1 MKLELKDIP
10 FEIIGSASS
19 YSLSFT
25 VEGQELVSIYTTNAS
40 EMGCLFDYILGFKPY
55 KSGYISIDGAVV
67 DTQSAAYFR
76 QSMAFVPT
84 YFCEYK
90 ESVVDLFHLHLK
102 ANDNKEAHCKEQL
115 KQILKEIGIDKEILK
130 QKYCSLTPFEQQAI
144 LLCFSIVSPKDLV
157 LIDHLWCD
165 EENEEHTIVQ
175 YLLNK
180 IREQGS
186 GILAVTSSEI
196 LANSGTKRI
205 NV

>member
-1 MKLELKDIP
+1 
-10 FEIIGSASS
+10 
-19 YSLSFT
+19 
-25 VEGQELVSIYTTNAS
+25 
-40 EMGCLFDYILGFKPY
+40 
-55 KSGYISIDGAVV
+55 
-67 DTQSAAYFR
+67 
-76 QSMAFVPT
+76 MAFVPT
-84 YFCEYK
+84 HFCEYK

-115 KQILKEIGIDKEILK
+115 KQLLKEIGIDKEILK

>member
-10 FEIIGSASS
+10 FETIDSTSS
-19 YSLSFT
+19 FSLSFT
-25 VEGQELVSIYTTNAS
+25 VEEQELVSIYTTNAS

-67 DTQSAAYFR
+67 DSQSAAYFR
-76 QSMAFVPT
+76 QNLAFIPT
-84 YFCEYK
+84 HFCEYK
-90 ESVVDLFHLHLK
+90 ESVIDLFQLHLK

-115 KQILKEIGIDKEILK
+115 KYLLKEIGIDKEILK
-130 QKYCSLTPFEQQAI
+130 QKYCSLTPFEQQVI
-144 LLCFSIVSPKDLV
+144 LLCFSIISPKDLV

-165 EENEEHTIVQ
+165 EEGEEQTILQ

-186 GILAVTSSEI
+186 GILAVTSNETI
-196 LANSGTKRI
+196 ANNGTKRI
-205 NV
+205 NL

>member
-10 FEIIGSASS
+10 FETIDSTSS
-19 YSLSFT
+19 FSLSFT
-25 VEGQELVSIYTTNAS
+25 VEEQELVSIYTTNAS

-76 QSMAFVPT
+76 QNLAFIPT
-84 YFCEYK
+84 RFCEYK
-90 ESVVDLFHLHLK
+90 ESVIDLFQLHLK

-115 KQILKEIGIDKEILK
+115 KYLLKEIDIDKEILK
-130 QKYCSLTPFEQQAI
+130 QKYCSLTPFEQQVI
-144 LLCFSIVSPKDLV
+144 LLCFSIISPKDLV

-165 EENEEHTIVQ
+165 EESEEQSILQ

-186 GILAVTSSEI
+186 GILAVTSNETI
-196 LANSGTKRI
+196 ANNGTKRI
-205 NV
+205 NL

>member
-10 FEIIGSASS
+10 FETIDSTSS
-19 YSLSFT
+19 FSLSFT
-25 VEGQELVSIYTTNAS
+25 VEEQELVSIYTTNAS

-67 DTQSAAYFR
+67 DNQSAAYFR
-76 QSMAFVPT
+76 QNLAFIPT
-84 YFCEYK
+84 HFCEYK
-90 ESVVDLFHLHLK
+90 ESVIDLFQLHLK

-115 KQILKEIGIDKEILK
+115 KYLLKEIGIDKEILK
-130 QKYCSLTPFEQQAI
+130 QKYCSLTPFEQQVI
-144 LLCFSIVSPKDLV
+144 LLCFSIISPKDLV

-165 EENEEHTIVQ
+165 EESEEQTIIQ

-186 GILAVTSSEI
+186 GILAVTSNETI
-196 LANSGTKRI
+196 ANNGTKRI
-205 NV
+205 NL

>member
-10 FEIIGSASS
+10 FETIDSTSS
-19 YSLSFT
+19 FSLSFT
-25 VEGQELVSIYTTNAS
+25 VEEQELVSIYTTNAS

-76 QSMAFVPT
+76 QNLAFIPT
-84 YFCEYK
+84 HFCEYK
-90 ESVVDLFHLHLK
+90 ESVIDLFQLHLK
-102 ANDNKEAHCKEQL
+102 ANDNKVAHCKEQL
-115 KQILKEIGIDKEILK
+115 KYLLKEIGIDKEILK
-130 QKYCSLTPFEQQAI
+130 QKYCSLTPFEQQVI
-144 LLCFSIVSPKDLV
+144 LLCFSIISPKDLV

-165 EENEEHTIVQ
+165 EESEEQTILQ

-186 GILAVTSSEI
+186 GILTVTSNETI
-196 LANSGTKRI
+196 ANNGTKRI
-205 NV
+205 NL

>member
-1 MKLELKDIP
+1 
-10 FEIIGSASS
+10 
-19 YSLSFT
+19 
-25 VEGQELVSIYTTNAS
+25 
-40 EMGCLFDYILGFKPY
+40 MGCLFDYILGFKPY

-67 DTQSAAYFR
+67 DTQSAGYFR

-84 YFCEYK
+84 HFCEYK

-102 ANDNKEAHCKEQL
+102 ANDNKEARCKEQL
-115 KQILKEIGIDKEILK
+115 KQLLKEIGIDKEILK

-165 EENEEHTIVQ
+165 EENEEHTMVQ

>member
-10 FEIIGSASS
+10 FETIDSTSS
-19 YSLSFT
+19 FSLSFT
-25 VEGQELVSIYTTNAS
+25 VEEQELVSIYTTNAC

-76 QSMAFVPT
+76 QNLAFIPT
-84 YFCEYK
+84 HFCEYK
-90 ESVVDLFHLHLK
+90 ESVIDLFQLHLK

-115 KQILKEIGIDKEILK
+115 KYLLKEIGIDKEILK
-130 QKYCSLTPFEQQAI
+130 QKYCSLTPFEQQVI
-144 LLCFSIVSPKDLV
+144 LLCFSIISPKDLV
-157 LIDHLWCD
+157 LIDHLWYD
-165 EENEEHTIVQ
+165 EESEEQSILQ

-186 GILAVTSSEI
+186 GILTVTSNETI
-196 LANSGTKRI
+196 ANNGTKRI
-205 NV
+205 NL

>member
-10 FEIIGSASS
+10 FETISSASS
-19 YSLSFT
+19 FSLSFT
-25 VEGQELVSIYTTNAS
+25 VEEQELVSIYTTNAS
-40 EMGCLFDYILGFKPY
+40 EMGCLFDYILGFKAY

-76 QSMAFVPT
+76 QNLAFVPT
-84 YFCEYK
+84 HFSDYREG
-90 ESVVDLFHLHLK
+90 VIDLFQLHLK

-115 KQILKEIGIDKEILK
+115 KYLLKEIGIDKEILK
-130 QKYCSLTPFEQQAI
+130 QKYCSLTPFEQQVI
-144 LLCFSIVSPKDLV
+144 LLCFSIISPKDLV

-165 EENEEHTIVQ
+165 EESEEQTILQ

-186 GILAVTSSEI
+186 GILAVTSNETI
-196 LANSGTKRI
+196 ANSGTKRI
-205 NV
+205 NL

>member
-1 MKLELKDIP
+1 
-10 FEIIGSASS
+10 
-19 YSLSFT
+19 
-25 VEGQELVSIYTTNAS
+25 
-40 EMGCLFDYILGFKPY
+40 
-55 KSGYISIDGAVV
+55 
-67 DTQSAAYFR
+67 
-76 QSMAFVPT
+76 
-84 YFCEYK
+84 
-90 ESVVDLFHLHLK
+90 
-102 ANDNKEAHCKEQL
+102 
-115 KQILKEIGIDKEILK
+115 LKEIGIDKEILK

-165 EENEEHTIVQ
+165 EENEGHTIIQ

>member
-1 MKLELKDIP
+1 
-10 FEIIGSASS
+10 
-19 YSLSFT
+19 
-25 VEGQELVSIYTTNAS
+25 
-40 EMGCLFDYILGFKPY
+40 MGCLFDYILGFKPY

-84 YFCEYK
+84 HFCEYK
-90 ESVVDLFHLHLK
+90 ESVVDLFYLHLK
-102 ANDNKEAHCKEQL
+102 ANDSKEAHCKEQL
-115 KQILKEIGIDKEILK
+115 KQLLKEIGIDKEILK